1 MIQNITMTVLK
12 EFDYDLSL
20 HILIICN
27 KNTVAILHG
36 EKLTATDSVKE
47 FIVKRKKN
55 KNEVML
61 IIVRSVLSRLGTGSR
76 LFERTSR
83 RV

>member
-1 MIQNITMTVLK
+1 VIQYITMTILK

-55 KNEVML
+55 KNEV
-61 IIVRSVLSRLGTGSR
+61 IVLGLRSAPLRFAIGSR
-76 LFERTSR
+76 RSARTKR
-83 RV
+83 RA

>member
-1 MIQNITMTVLK
+1 MSWVK
-12 EFDYDLSL
+12 EFDYDLTL

-36 EKLTATDSVKE
+36 EKLTIVDALKE

-55 KNEVML
+55 KNEVP
-61 IIVRSVLSRLGTGSR
+61 
-76 LFERTSR
+76 
-83 RV
+83 